1 LLFSVLPLKSLYLQS
16 SVDSALSKYTTLN
29 TMEPTSKLPKCYLLH
44 LTSPAH
50 YLTSIFQ
57 CSSILK
63 KSFNDI
69 FRLLIIYKS
78 ILMNINLKV
87 IHNLHIYSLRCF
99 LPSKFRTIN
108 FLMMCYLCFLFFYAC
123 QIIILFLIL
132 IFTAWKVR
140 CLIDLINLCSLCKV
154 LFSRRYF
161 NYPSMIPLVDF
172 FIILLMISIFYNFLM
187 CSYL

>member
-1 LLFSVLPLKSLYLQS
+1 
-16 SVDSALSKYTTLN
+16 
-29 TMEPTSKLPKCYLLH
+29 
-44 LTSPAH
+44 
-50 YLTSIFQ
+50 
-57 CSSILK
+57 
-63 KSFNDI
+63 
-69 FRLLIIYKS
+69 
-78 ILMNINLKV
+78 MNINLKV

-187 CSYL
+187 CSYLWNAFKWSRYLLMYILWQAGSVDPVTMTISIFLQFFDIGIDAALLSQVSFNSTCHMPESFYFAI